1 MKRIM
6 DFFIGQIFII
16 IVMLCAFL
24 YILYSFSNNTQNP
37 SIYYEEVIIDNYQ
50 IIVDLNTGM
59 IDKNEILKID
69 FCDLNTNQ
77 TILKINSICKLALI
91 LSVIST
97 IVIDIIY
104 LIFTIFNAI
113 ILFIITFKYR
123 KLLKDKCDM
132 SDERL
137 YELPQY
143 EPIIANAIYKKRY
156 QYLMVQSRFE
166 YYYRKEGVLDRNN
179 KLKEDLDFDINSLS
193 EIERMIMKMY
203 QRSKEETKKLTEMEI
218 EAENQKNRKEFE
230 NKIDEIL
237 KEKRFYK
244 DDIIK
249 VKINN
254 FFDTIKR
261 VKENK
266 EEFLKSAEVFKI
278 FGIFLFLGFVIVM
291 FEVAIWVAIILA
303 IWLLIRASRVPLN
316 EDGELERAK
325 IIFLIN
331 HLKKKKILS
340 EEEKH
345 FLIMLTSY

>member
-1 MKRIM
+1 M
-6 DFFIGQIFII
+6 DFFVGQFFII
-16 IVMLCAFL
+16 IVMLCIFAFL

-37 SIYYEEVIIDNYQ
+37 TVYYNEVIIDNYQ

-69 FCDLNTNQ
+69 FYDLNINQ

-91 LSVIST
+91 FSVIST
-97 IVIDIIY
+97 IAIDIIY
-104 LIFTIFNAI
+104 VIFTFFNTI

-166 YYYRKEGVLDRNN
+166 YYYRKEGILDRNN

-203 QRSKEETKKLTEMEI
+203 QRSKEETKRLTEMEI

-249 VKINN
+249 VKVNN

-261 VKENK
+261 LKENK
-266 EEFLKSAEVFKI
+266 EEFLKSDEVFRN
-278 FGIFLFLGFVIVM
+278 FLIFLVFGFVIGM

-303 IWLLIRASRVPLN
+303 IWLLIRGSGVPLN